1 MNFRIANSNKILPN
15 KIDVFL
21 KYSLILLT
29 TLFSGCMGNEQD
41 PDPIIQDFAIAYVK
55 RPMPVN
61 NANEPLQENLQSPLT
76 FNAGGNL
83 YVRDRASPSAPE
95 KNITQNII
103 GILGDV
109 KDVNVSFEGH
119 KLIFALR
126 FPEIENADDEDQPK
140 WNIWEYNLQTKV
152 LRRIIT
158 SDIIAEEGQ
167 DLAPHYLPDGR
178 IVFSSTRQRQS
189 GAILLDEGKPQFPAT
204 VERRNDHAI
213 LLHVMNDD
221 GSGIHQ
227 ISFNQSHDLSPTVL
241 ANGKLLFNRWDN
253 MGSRNAFNLYSMNP
267 DGTALN
273 ILYGSHSHNTGTDN
287 ANVQFTQPRE
297 RPDGTIMSILRPTS
311 GTFSG
316 GDIILLDIN
325 NFADATQQI
334 ANSSSHSTN
343 GQLPATNKTIITNTR
358 PSLAG
363 RYGAAYPFWDGTDRA
378 LVSWTP
384 CRLIQN
390 KTEQDPGI
398 IVPCNTDNIT
408 VDDIEEAAPLYGVY
422 IYNRETHTQLPITLP
437 EENVFISDVVSAQ
450 PRTTPTVILDQIAGA
465 NLNAS
470 YIEDGVGVLH
480 IRSVYDFDGRF
491 NALNSSGDN
500 AISISNLADPAL
512 VSADERAARFLRIVK
527 AVSIPDNDTL
537 DFNNSAFGRSRQ
549 QLMREIIGYS
559 TIEPDGSV
567 MVKVPANIPL
577 TISILDKNGRRIG
590 ARHQNWI
597 QVRPGET
604 LECSGC
610 HIHNEGLPHGRIG
623 AITALNTGA
632 STSGLPFPNTET
644 TLIAQIS
651 ETMAE
656 TRIRISCETDCAAL
670 EPSVNINYDDV
681 WTDATVRTKDTSFA
695 YRYADLTSTAPT
707 TASCQTTWASRC
719 RTVINYETHI
729 HPVWSQN
736 RQIRDGDEN
745 LISDNTCTTCHG
757 PTDENANAQVPAA
770 QLDLTDGPSS
780 DEPDH
785 FNSYRELLFS
795 DNEQEIVNN
804 VLIDRMIQATN
815 GQGDLLFQL
824 DGNGNP
830 VLDVNGQPI
839 PILITVTASAPAM
852 STAGARSSTFS
863 ALFDTNGTHVG
874 RLNEAEKKL
883 ISEWL
888 DIGAQYYNNPFSA
901 PLD

>member
-1 MNFRIANSNKILPN
+1 MNLIKANANKSFPHS
-15 KIDVFL
+15 IDVPL
-21 KYSLILLT
+21 KCSLILLT
-29 TLFSGCMGNEQD
+29 TLLIGCMSSEQD
-41 PDPIIQDFAIAYVK
+41 PDPVIQDFAIAYVK

-61 NANEPLQENLQSPLT
+61 NANEPVQENLQSPLT

-95 KNITQNII
+95 TNITQNII
-103 GILGDV
+103 GLLGDV
-109 KDVNVSFEGH
+109 KDVNVSFGGQ

-126 FPEIENADDEDQPK
+126 LPEIENADDEDQPK
-140 WNIWEYNLQTKV
+140 WNIWEYNLQTEA

-221 GSGIHQ
+221 GSDIRQ

-241 ANGKLLFNRWDN
+241 ASGKVLFNRWDN

-273 ILYGSHSHNTGTDN
+273 IVYGSHSHNTGTNN

-297 RPDGTIMSILRPTS
+297 RQDGTVMSILRPTT

-316 GDIILLDIN
+316 GDIILLDVH
-325 NFADATQQI
+325 NFADATQQV
-334 ANSSSHSTN
+334 ANSISNNTN
-343 GQLPATNKTIITNTR
+343 GQSPATNNTIVTNTS

-390 KTEQDPGI
+390 KTEEDPGI
-398 IVPCNTDNIT
+398 IVPCTADNIT
-408 VDDIEEAAPLYGVY
+408 VDDLEEAAPLYGIY

-437 EENVFISDVVSAQ
+437 EENIFISDVVSAQ

-465 NLNAS
+465 GLNAN
-470 YIEDGVGVLH
+470 YIDEGVGVLH

-500 AISISNLADPAL
+500 ATSISNLADPAL
-512 VSADERAARFLRIVK
+512 VAADERAARFLRIVK

-537 DFNNSAFGRSRQ
+537 DFNNSAFGRSNQ

-559 TIEPDGSV
+559 AVEPDGSV

-577 TISILDKNGRRIG
+577 AISILDKNGRRIG

-610 HIHNEGLPHGRIG
+610 HTHSEGIPHGRTD
-623 AITALNTGA
+623 AITALNRGA

-681 WTDATVRTKDTSFA
+681 WTDVTVRAKDTSFA

-707 TASCQTTWASRC
+707 TAGCQTTWESRC

-729 HPVWSQN
+729 HPIWSQN
-736 RQIRDGDEN
+736 RQIRDGNDN
-745 LISDNTCTTCHG
+745 LISDNTCTLCHS
-757 PTDENANAQVPAA
+757 PTNENTNAQVPAA
-770 QLDLTDGPSS
+770 QLDLTDGSSS

-785 FNSYRELLFS
+785 FNSYRELLFP
-795 DNEQEIVNN
+795 DNEQEIVNG
-804 VLIDRMIQATN
+804 VLIDRRVQAID
-815 GQGDLLFQL
+815 GQGNLLFQL
-824 DGNGNP
+824 DGDGNP
-830 VLDVNGQPI
+830 VLNVNGQSI
-839 PILITVTASAPAM
+839 PILVDVAGPAPAM
-852 STAGARSSTFS
+852 STAGALSGTFT
-863 ALFDTNGTHVG
+863 ALFDMGGTHAG
-874 RLNEAEKKL
+874 RLSDAEKKL

-888 DIGAQYYNNPFSA
+888 DIGAQYYNNPFAA